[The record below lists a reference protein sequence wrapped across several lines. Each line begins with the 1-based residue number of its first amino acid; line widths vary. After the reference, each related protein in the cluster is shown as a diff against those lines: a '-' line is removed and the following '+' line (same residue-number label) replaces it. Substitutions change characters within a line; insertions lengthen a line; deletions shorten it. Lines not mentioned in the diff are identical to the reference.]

1 MASKKCSKCAIEKTT
16 AHYIAVN
23 SKIHNGSLPICR
35 ECIGQ
40 MISNEKDEG
49 KKWNLV
55 NKLCQ
60 WADIPFIP
68 EEWDKIYCTKG
79 KDAFGIYCSIFRSE
93 PYNTLDWN
101 MYNEVYLQLKEEQ
114 RLEDAIPTLKEK
126 QMNDLR
132 KKWGMSYDDEQL
144 GYLES
149 LHQGLIT
156 SQNIVGALNEDQA
169 LKLCKIS
176 LEIEGRIR
184 AGEDFDKLLKSYD
197 TLVKIADFTPRNAKN
212 ANDFDSVGEIFRWLE
227 KRGWKNQY
235 FNGVTKDIVDETLHN
250 IQAYNQ
256 RLYTNESGIGDEI
269 TERIRALQNVAEYEQ
284 KQSDFNTD
292 EVCDDFDKY
301 ENDGYNELMKE
312 EFDADVGVTV

>member
-40 MISNEKDEG
+40 MISNEKDES

-101 MYNEVYLQLKEEQ
+101 MYNKVYLQLKEEQ

-176 LEIEGRIR
+176 LIIEEKIR
-184 AGEDFDKLLKSYD
+184 AGVDFDKDLRAYD
-197 TLVKIADFTPRNAKN
+197 SLAKLSNLTPKNVKE
-212 ANDFDSVGEIFRWLE
+212 ANEFDSFGEVFAYLE
-227 KRGWKNQY
+227 KAGWMNKYYDGAVRDEVDNTEKNIKNWLRY
-235 FNGVTKDIVDETLHN
+235 
-250 IQAYNQ
+250 
-256 RLYTNESGIGDEI
+256 LYVNESGVAEEI
-269 TERIRALQNVAEYEQ
+269 EERINNLKVAA
-284 KQSDFNTD
+284 
-292 EVCDDFDKY
+292 
-301 ENDGYNELMKE
+301 ELEDE
-312 EFDADVGVTV
+312 EFDENEFRQYMDEQNIEQEDFKIEL

>member
-40 MISNEKDEG
+40 MIFNEKDEC

-149 LHQGLIT
+149 LHQGLVT

-176 LEIEGRIR
+176 LIIEEKIR
-184 AGEDFDKLLKSYD
+184 AGVDFDKDLRAYD
-197 TLVKIADFTPRNAKN
+197 SLAKLSNLTPKNVKE
-212 ANDFDSVGEIFRWLE
+212 ANEFDSFGEVFAYLE
-227 KRGWKNQY
+227 KAGWMNKYYDGAVRDEVDNTEKNIKNWLRY
-235 FNGVTKDIVDETLHN
+235 
-250 IQAYNQ
+250 
-256 RLYTNESGIGDEI
+256 LYVNESGVAEEI
-269 TERIRALQNVAEYEQ
+269 EERINNLKVAA
-284 KQSDFNTD
+284 
-292 EVCDDFDKY
+292 
-301 ENDGYNELMKE
+301 ELEDE
-312 EFDADVGVTV
+312 EFDESEFRQYMDEQSIEQEDFKIEL

>member
-23 SKIHNGSLPICR
+23 SKFHNGSLPICR

-40 MISNEKDEG
+40 MISNEKDES

-93 PYNTLDWN
+93 PYNTVDWN

-176 LEIEGRIR
+176 LIIEEKIR
-184 AGEDFDKLLKSYD
+184 AGVDFDKDLRAYD
-197 TLVKIADFTPRNAKN
+197 SLAKLSNLTPKNVKE
-212 ANDFDSVGEIFRWLE
+212 ANEFDSFGEVFAYLE
-227 KRGWKNQY
+227 KAGWMNKYYDGAVRDEVDNTEKNIKNWLRY
-235 FNGVTKDIVDETLHN
+235 
-250 IQAYNQ
+250 
-256 RLYTNESGIGDEI
+256 LYVNESGVAEEI
-269 TERIRALQNVAEYEQ
+269 EERINNLKVAA
-284 KQSDFNTD
+284 
-292 EVCDDFDKY
+292 
-301 ENDGYNELMKE
+301 ELEDE
-312 EFDADVGVTV
+312 EFDENEFRQYMDEQNIEQEDFKIEL

>member
-101 MYNEVYLQLKEEQ
+101 MYNEAYLQLKEEQ

-126 QMNDLR
+126 QMDDLR

-176 LEIEGRIR
+176 LIIEEKIR
-184 AGEDFDKLLKSYD
+184 AGVDFDKDLRAYD
-197 TLVKIADFTPRNAKN
+197 SLAKLSNLTPKNVKE
-212 ANDFDSVGEIFRWLE
+212 ANEFDSFGEVFAYLE
-227 KRGWKNQY
+227 KAGWMNKYYDGAVRDEVDNTEKNIKNWLRY
-235 FNGVTKDIVDETLHN
+235 
-250 IQAYNQ
+250 
-256 RLYTNESGIGDEI
+256 LYVNESGVAEEI
-269 TERIRALQNVAEYEQ
+269 EERINNLKVAA
-284 KQSDFNTD
+284 
-292 EVCDDFDKY
+292 
-301 ENDGYNELMKE
+301 ELEDE
-312 EFDADVGVTV
+312 EFDENEFRQYMDEQNIEQEDFKIEL